1 MTTSVSGSVI
11 WDSITKNW
19 SEEASLKAPRQLAV
33 AATISTLILKYMNFI
48 PRVIQFRGS
57 PKL

>member
-48 PRVIQFRGS
+48 LHLLKTI
-57 PKL
+57 